1 MSAHFFETSA
11 RSAIGLV
18 RQGNEDSAFA
28 SAQLIAVADGM
39 GGHAAGE
46 VASRIAVKVLEK
58 LAPTLTAQEIDED
71 SVEDLLMHSLHSID
85 AEIAAVADEE
95 IEKRGMGTTLTA
107 LLIRDNHIAL
117 LHVGDSRC
125 YRLRGNTLEQLS
137 NDHTVIQELLDQ
149 GAISQAEAADHPQ
162 RSMLTQALRG
172 DGDVTPVLQ
181 MYEVK
186 KGDRYLLCSDGLS
199 GVLTDKE
206 IKVGLG
212 LSTGDMTVGD
222 MGSKIRRAYTVMG
235 DSVNLG
241 ARLEGITRY
250 YGVGI
255 LVSEA
260 TQAASHGIVYREID
274 IVRVKGKDNPIRIYE
289 PLALETDISNDT
301 LTRLHE
307 WQAVLVHFYAQAWK
321 DAEHGLIVAHAV
333 TDEATDNRSLQP
345 MAEAACAALGAGP
358 APTGAAGAPHGVGL
372 HPARAGG
379 PGVQRSGSQRH
390 IVTMRRCRRPA
401 PRRT

>member
-107 LLIRDNHIAL
+107 LLIRDNRIAL

-206 IKVGLG
+206 IKVGLKKSDKDEAIKFLNDATYING
-212 LSTGDMTVGD
+212 APDNVTILIADISDKSTTP
-222 MGSKIRRAYTVMG
+222 SLL
-235 DSVNLG
+235 LG
-241 ARLEGITRY
+241 A
-250 YGVGI
+250 
-255 LVSEA
+255 
-260 TQAASHGIVYREID
+260 
-274 IVRVKGKDNPIRIYE
+274 
-289 PLALETDISNDT
+289 
-301 LTRLHE
+301 
-307 WQAVLVHFYAQAWK
+307 
-321 DAEHGLIVAHAV
+321 AH
-333 TDEATDNRSLQP
+333 D
-345 MAEAACAALGAGP
+345 
-358 APTGAAGAPHGVGL
+358 
-372 HPARAGG
+372 
-379 PGVQRSGSQRH
+379 
-390 IVTMRRCRRPA
+390 
-401 PRRT
+401 

>member
-1 MSAHFFETSA
+1 MSAYFFETSA

-18 RQGNEDSAFA
+18 RQGNEDSGFV
-28 SAQLIAVADGM
+28 SPQLIAVADGM

-46 VASRIAVKVLEK
+46 VASRIAVEVLQA
-58 LAPTLTAQEIDED
+58 LAPTLVSTDLDED

-85 AEIAAVADEE
+85 SEISAVTDEE

-107 LLIRDNHIAL
+107 LLIRGKNISL

-149 GAISQAEAADHPQ
+149 GAISVAEAAEHPQ

-206 IKVGLG
+206 IKIGLKKTDKDEAVKFLVDATYVNG
-212 LSTGDMTVGD
+212 APDNVTVL
-222 MGSKIRRAYTVMG
+222 IA
-235 DSVNLG
+235 
-241 ARLEGITRY
+241 
-250 YGVGI
+250 
-255 LVSEA
+255 
-260 TQAASHGIVYREID
+260 
-274 IVRVKGKDNPIRIYE
+274 
-289 PLALETDISNDT
+289 DIS
-301 LTRLHE
+301 
-307 WQAVLVHFYAQAWK
+307 
-321 DAEHGLIVAHAV
+321 
-333 TDEATDNRSLQP
+333 DEAKTTPSLI
-345 MAEAACAALGAGP
+345 
-358 APTGAAGAPHGVGL
+358 GAAHD
-372 HPARAGG
+372 
-379 PGVQRSGSQRH
+379 
-390 IVTMRRCRRPA
+390 
-401 PRRT
+401 

>member
-18 RQGNEDSAFA
+18 RQGNEDSGFV

-46 VASRIAVKVLEK
+46 VASRIAVQVLQK
-58 LAPTLTAQEIDED
+58 LEPTLSSDGVDED

-85 AEIAAVADEE
+85 VEIAAVADQE

-107 LLIRDNHIAL
+107 LFIRDNHIAL

-125 YRLRGNTLEQLS
+125 YRLRGNALEQLS

-149 GAISQAEAADHPQ
+149 GAISEAEAAEHPQ

-206 IKVGLG
+206 IKGGLRKSNKDEAIKFLNDATYING
-212 LSTGDMTVGD
+212 APDNVTILIADISDTSTT
-222 MGSKIRRAYTVMG
+222 SSIL
-235 DSVNLG
+235 LG
-241 ARLEGITRY
+241 A
-250 YGVGI
+250 
-255 LVSEA
+255 
-260 TQAASHGIVYREID
+260 
-274 IVRVKGKDNPIRIYE
+274 
-289 PLALETDISNDT
+289 
-301 LTRLHE
+301 
-307 WQAVLVHFYAQAWK
+307 
-321 DAEHGLIVAHAV
+321 AH
-333 TDEATDNRSLQP
+333 D
-345 MAEAACAALGAGP
+345 
-358 APTGAAGAPHGVGL
+358 
-372 HPARAGG
+372 
-379 PGVQRSGSQRH
+379 
-390 IVTMRRCRRPA
+390 
-401 PRRT
+401 

>member
-18 RQGNEDSAFA
+18 RQGNEDSGFV
-28 SAQLIAVADGM
+28 SPQLIAVADGM

-46 VASRIAVKVLEK
+46 VASRIAVEVLQA
-58 LAPTLTAQEIDED
+58 LTPTLISSEIDED

-85 AEIAAVADEE
+85 SEISLIAEEE

-107 LLIRDNHIAL
+107 LLIREKFISL

-149 GAISQAEAADHPQ
+149 GAISESEAVDHPQ

-199 GVLTDKE
+199 GVLTEKE
-206 IKVGLG
+206 IKVGLKKSDKEAAVKFLIDATYVNG
-212 LSTGDMTVGD
+212 APDNVTVLIAD
-222 MGSKIRRAYTVMG
+222 IS
-235 DSVNLG
+235 DSVNTTTSLLG
-241 ARLEGITRY
+241 A
-250 YGVGI
+250 
-255 LVSEA
+255 A
-260 TQAASHGIVYREID
+260 
-274 IVRVKGKDNPIRIYE
+274 
-289 PLALETDISNDT
+289 ND
-301 LTRLHE
+301 
-307 WQAVLVHFYAQAWK
+307 
-321 DAEHGLIVAHAV
+321 
-333 TDEATDNRSLQP
+333 
-345 MAEAACAALGAGP
+345 
-358 APTGAAGAPHGVGL
+358 
-372 HPARAGG
+372 
-379 PGVQRSGSQRH
+379 
-390 IVTMRRCRRPA
+390 
-401 PRRT
+401 

>member
-18 RQGNEDSAFA
+18 RQGNEDSGFA

-46 VASRIAVKVLEK
+46 VASRIAVEVLQQ
-58 LAPTLTAQEIDED
+58 LAPTLTADGIDED
-71 SVEDLLMHSLHSID
+71 SVADLLMYSLHSID
-85 AEIAAVADEE
+85 LEISTVTEE
-95 IEKRGMGTTLTA
+95 ETEKRGMGTTLTA
-107 LLIRDNHIAL
+107 LLIRNNQVAL

-149 GAISQAEAADHPQ
+149 GAITEIEAAEHPQ

-206 IKVGLG
+206 IKIGLKKSDKEEAIKFLIDATYING
-212 LSTGDMTVGD
+212 APDNVTILVADISDKSTT
-222 MGSKIRRAYTVMG
+222 STIL
-235 DSVNLG
+235 LG
-241 ARLEGITRY
+241 A
-250 YGVGI
+250 
-255 LVSEA
+255 
-260 TQAASHGIVYREID
+260 
-274 IVRVKGKDNPIRIYE
+274 
-289 PLALETDISNDT
+289 
-301 LTRLHE
+301 
-307 WQAVLVHFYAQAWK
+307 
-321 DAEHGLIVAHAV
+321 AH
-333 TDEATDNRSLQP
+333 D
-345 MAEAACAALGAGP
+345 
-358 APTGAAGAPHGVGL
+358 
-372 HPARAGG
+372 
-379 PGVQRSGSQRH
+379 
-390 IVTMRRCRRPA
+390 
-401 PRRT
+401 

>member
-1 MSAHFFETSA
+1 MSAHFFETAA

-18 RQGNEDSAFA
+18 RQGNEDSGFV
-28 SAQLIAVADGM
+28 SPQLIAVADGM

-46 VASRIAVKVLEK
+46 VASRIAVEVLQA
-58 LAPTLTAQEIDED
+58 LAPTLVSTDLDED

-85 AEIAAVADEE
+85 SEISAVTDEE

-107 LLIRDNHIAL
+107 LLIRGKYISL

-149 GAISQAEAADHPQ
+149 GAISAAEAVEHPQ

-206 IKVGLG
+206 IKIGLKKTDKDEAVKFLVDATYVNG
-212 LSTGDMTVGD
+212 APDNVTVL
-222 MGSKIRRAYTVMG
+222 IA
-235 DSVNLG
+235 
-241 ARLEGITRY
+241 
-250 YGVGI
+250 
-255 LVSEA
+255 
-260 TQAASHGIVYREID
+260 
-274 IVRVKGKDNPIRIYE
+274 
-289 PLALETDISNDT
+289 DIS
-301 LTRLHE
+301 
-307 WQAVLVHFYAQAWK
+307 
-321 DAEHGLIVAHAV
+321 
-333 TDEATDNRSLQP
+333 DEAKTTPSLI
-345 MAEAACAALGAGP
+345 
-358 APTGAAGAPHGVGL
+358 GAAHD
-372 HPARAGG
+372 
-379 PGVQRSGSQRH
+379 
-390 IVTMRRCRRPA
+390 
-401 PRRT
+401 

>member
-18 RQGNEDSAFA
+18 RQGNEDSAFT

-46 VASRIAVKVLEK
+46 VASRIAVQVLQK
-58 LAPTLTAQEIDED
+58 LAPTLTADEIDED

-85 AEIAAVADEE
+85 AEIAAVTDEE

-107 LLIRDNHIAL
+107 LLIRENTIAL

-125 YRLRGNTLEQLS
+125 YRLRGSTLEQLS

-149 GAISQAEAADHPQ
+149 GAISEAEAADHPQ

-206 IKVGLG
+206 IKVGLKKSNKDEAVKFLNDATYING
-212 LSTGDMTVGD
+212 APDNVTILIADISDTSTTP
-222 MGSKIRRAYTVMG
+222 STL
-235 DSVNLG
+235 LG
-241 ARLEGITRY
+241 A
-250 YGVGI
+250 
-255 LVSEA
+255 
-260 TQAASHGIVYREID
+260 
-274 IVRVKGKDNPIRIYE
+274 
-289 PLALETDISNDT
+289 
-301 LTRLHE
+301 
-307 WQAVLVHFYAQAWK
+307 
-321 DAEHGLIVAHAV
+321 AH
-333 TDEATDNRSLQP
+333 D
-345 MAEAACAALGAGP
+345 
-358 APTGAAGAPHGVGL
+358 
-372 HPARAGG
+372 
-379 PGVQRSGSQRH
+379 
-390 IVTMRRCRRPA
+390 
-401 PRRT
+401 

>member
-1 MSAHFFETSA
+1 MSAHFFETTA

-206 IKVGLG
+206 IKVGLKKSDKDEAVKFLNDATYING
-212 LSTGDMTVGD
+212 APDNVTILIADISDKSTTP
-222 MGSKIRRAYTVMG
+222 SLL
-235 DSVNLG
+235 LG
-241 ARLEGITRY
+241 A
-250 YGVGI
+250 
-255 LVSEA
+255 
-260 TQAASHGIVYREID
+260 
-274 IVRVKGKDNPIRIYE
+274 
-289 PLALETDISNDT
+289 
-301 LTRLHE
+301 
-307 WQAVLVHFYAQAWK
+307 
-321 DAEHGLIVAHAV
+321 AH
-333 TDEATDNRSLQP
+333 D
-345 MAEAACAALGAGP
+345 
-358 APTGAAGAPHGVGL
+358 
-372 HPARAGG
+372 
-379 PGVQRSGSQRH
+379 
-390 IVTMRRCRRPA
+390 
-401 PRRT
+401 

>member
-18 RQGNEDSAFA
+18 RQGNEDSGFV

-46 VASRIAVKVLEK
+46 VASRIAVQVLQK
-58 LAPTLTAQEIDED
+58 LEPTLSSDGVDED
-71 SVEDLLMHSLHSID
+71 SVEDLLMHSLHCID
-85 AEIAAVADEE
+85 VEIAAVADQE

-107 LLIRDNHIAL
+107 LFIRDNHIAL

-125 YRLRGNTLEQLS
+125 YRLRGNALEQLS

-149 GAISQAEAADHPQ
+149 GAISEAEAAEHPQ

-206 IKVGLG
+206 IKVGLRKSNKDEAIKFLNDATYING
-212 LSTGDMTVGD
+212 APDNVTILIADISDTST
-222 MGSKIRRAYTVMG
+222 SSSIL
-235 DSVNLG
+235 LG
-241 ARLEGITRY
+241 A
-250 YGVGI
+250 
-255 LVSEA
+255 
-260 TQAASHGIVYREID
+260 
-274 IVRVKGKDNPIRIYE
+274 
-289 PLALETDISNDT
+289 
-301 LTRLHE
+301 
-307 WQAVLVHFYAQAWK
+307 
-321 DAEHGLIVAHAV
+321 AH
-333 TDEATDNRSLQP
+333 D
-345 MAEAACAALGAGP
+345 
-358 APTGAAGAPHGVGL
+358 
-372 HPARAGG
+372 
-379 PGVQRSGSQRH
+379 
-390 IVTMRRCRRPA
+390 
-401 PRRT
+401 

>member
-18 RQGNEDSAFA
+18 RQGNEDSGFA

-46 VASRIAVKVLEK
+46 VASRIAVEVLQQ
-58 LAPTLTAQEIDED
+58 LAPTLTADGIDED
-71 SVEDLLMHSLHSID
+71 SVADLLMHSLHSID
-85 AEIAAVADEE
+85 LEISTVTEE
-95 IEKRGMGTTLTA
+95 ETEKRGMGTTLTA
-107 LLIRDNHIAL
+107 LLIRNNQVAL

-149 GAISQAEAADHPQ
+149 GAITEIEAAEHPQ

-206 IKVGLG
+206 IKIGLKKSDKEEAIKFLIDATYING
-212 LSTGDMTVGD
+212 APDNVTILVADISDKSTT
-222 MGSKIRRAYTVMG
+222 STIL
-235 DSVNLG
+235 LG
-241 ARLEGITRY
+241 A
-250 YGVGI
+250 
-255 LVSEA
+255 
-260 TQAASHGIVYREID
+260 
-274 IVRVKGKDNPIRIYE
+274 
-289 PLALETDISNDT
+289 
-301 LTRLHE
+301 
-307 WQAVLVHFYAQAWK
+307 
-321 DAEHGLIVAHAV
+321 AH
-333 TDEATDNRSLQP
+333 D
-345 MAEAACAALGAGP
+345 
-358 APTGAAGAPHGVGL
+358 
-372 HPARAGG
+372 
-379 PGVQRSGSQRH
+379 
-390 IVTMRRCRRPA
+390 
-401 PRRT
+401 

>member
-46 VASRIAVKVLEK
+46 VASRIAVQVLQK
-58 LAPTLTAQEIDED
+58 LAPTLSAEDIDED

-85 AEIAAVADEE
+85 AEIAAVTDEDV
-95 IEKRGMGTTLTA
+95 EKRGMGTTLTA
-107 LLIRDNHIAL
+107 LLIRDSRIAL

-149 GAISQAEAADHPQ
+149 GAISEAEAAEHPQ

-181 MYEVK
+181 MYEIK

-206 IKVGLG
+206 IKVGLKKSDKDEAVKFLNDATYING
-212 LSTGDMTVGD
+212 APDNVTILIADISDKSTT
-222 MGSKIRRAYTVMG
+222 SSIL
-235 DSVNLG
+235 LG
-241 ARLEGITRY
+241 A
-250 YGVGI
+250 
-255 LVSEA
+255 
-260 TQAASHGIVYREID
+260 
-274 IVRVKGKDNPIRIYE
+274 
-289 PLALETDISNDT
+289 
-301 LTRLHE
+301 
-307 WQAVLVHFYAQAWK
+307 
-321 DAEHGLIVAHAV
+321 AH
-333 TDEATDNRSLQP
+333 D
-345 MAEAACAALGAGP
+345 
-358 APTGAAGAPHGVGL
+358 
-372 HPARAGG
+372 
-379 PGVQRSGSQRH
+379 
-390 IVTMRRCRRPA
+390 
-401 PRRT
+401 